1 MVLVTLAGCGRT
13 GLDGAYGDGSAEGGA
28 FDDLDPFGDG
38 AGGRDLKPQTCEQV
52 DFLFV
57 IDNSGSMAD
66 EQAKLVANYHT
77 FVDGIRETIERLET
91 VHVGVV
97 TTDAYSASPGE
108 CRSVGGLVT
117 RTAGANSS
125 QETCG
130 PYAEGHNYM
139 TDADDLTEAFA
150 CAARVGTS
158 GSGTEGILS
167 APVAAIA
174 PPLTDPGQCN
184 DGFLRDDALLVVFV
198 ITDEDAEIDPVFA
211 SADIIAR
218 KPGGRSD
225 VVTVVL
231 ANPSDGECGL
241 GGHDIG
247 AWGLETFVDVFK
259 YGLFEALCAQDFA
272 DVMDAAVAAVAEAC
286 PGAAD

>member
-1 MVLVTLAGCGRT
+1 VLGLLAGACGRT
-13 GLDGAYGDGSAEGGA
+13 GLHSAYGGGSADAGA
-28 FDDLDPFGDG
+28 FDELDPFGE
-38 AGGRDLKPQTCEQV
+38 GGGDLKPQTCEQV

-66 EQAKLVANYHT
+66 EQAKLVSNYPT
-77 FVDGIRETIERLET
+77 FVEGIRETLDRLES

-97 TTDAYSASPGE
+97 TTDAYSASSGD
-108 CRSVGGLVT
+108 CRTIGGLVT
-117 RTAGANSS
+117 RTGGRDSS
-125 QETCG
+125 QSVCG
-130 PYAEGHNYM
+130 PYAEGHNFM
-139 TDADDLTEAFA
+139 TDADDLTAAFA

-158 GSGTEGILS
+158 GSGSEGIVS

-184 DGFLRDDALLVVFV
+184 EGFLRDDALLVLFV
-198 ITDEDAEIDPVFA
+198 ITDEDAELDPVYA

-231 ANPSDGECGL
+231 ANPTDGECGL
-241 GGHDIG
+241 GGVDIG

-259 YGLFEALCAQDFA
+259 YGLFEALCAQDFE
-272 DVMDAAVAAVAEAC
+272 DVMQDAVDAVAEAC